1 MRGIFLVAGRDFAAY
16 INTIWGW
23 TILGIALLIDGVF
36 FNAWGLTNTPQYS
49 AEVLERFFYIN
60 GGVTLIAGVFITM
73 RLFAEERQTGTIVLL
88 ESSPL
93 SDRQLVMGKY
103 LSAMFF
109 LSLFATL
116 TMYMP
121 AMIFVNGK
129 VSVEEIA
136 VGYLGVLAMGSAGIS
151 IGTWASSMARNQIL
165 AGAVGAVGVVSFIVC
180 WLLSRVTDA
189 PFKAVISYMAFFDK
203 HFKPF
208 QEGRINTE
216 GLFFFVSITFAFLLL
231 ATQSLSARRWE

>member
-93 SDRQLVMGKY
+93 SDAQLVLGKY

-109 LSLFATL
+109 MVLFAAL

-129 VSVEEIA
+129 VSVEEIS
-136 VGYLGVLAMGSAGIS
+136 VGYLGVLSMGSAGIS

-180 WLLSRVTDA
+180 WLLSRVTDP

-208 QEGRINTE
+208 QEGRVNTE
-216 GLFFFVSITFAFLLL
+216 GLFFFASITFAFLLL
-231 ATQSLSARRWE
+231 STQSLSARRWE

>member
-1 MRGIFLVAGRDFAAY
+1 MRGIFLVATRDFAAY

-36 FNAWGLTNTPQYS
+36 FNAWGLTNSPQYS

-93 SDRQLVMGKY
+93 SDRQLVFGKY

-109 LSLFATL
+109 MVLFAALTL
-116 TMYMP
+116 YMP

-129 VSVEEIA
+129 ISVEEIA
-136 VGYLGVLAMGSAGIS
+136 VGYLGVLAMGSAGIGV
-151 IGTWASSMARNQIL
+151 GTWASSVSRNQIL
-165 AGAVGAVGVVSFIVC
+165 AGAIGAVGVVSFVVC
-180 WLLSRVTDA
+180 WLLSRVTDP
-189 PFKAVISYMAFFDK
+189 PFKALISYMAFFDK

-216 GLFFFVSITFAFLLL
+216 GLFFFASVTFAFLLL

>member
-1 MRGIFLVAGRDFAAY
+1 MRGILLVAGRDFAAY

-93 SDRQLVMGKY
+93 SDGQLVMGKY

-109 LSLFATL
+109 MALFAAL
-116 TMYMP
+116 TP
-121 AMIFVNGK
+121 F
-129 VSVEEIA
+129 
-136 VGYLGVLAMGSAGIS
+136 
-151 IGTWASSMARNQIL
+151 
-165 AGAVGAVGVVSFIVC
+165 
-180 WLLSRVTDA
+180 A
-189 PFKAVISYMAFFDK
+189 PFA
-203 HFKPF
+203 PF
-208 QEGRINTE
+208 TP
-216 GLFFFVSITFAFLLL
+216 FM
-231 ATQSLSARRWE
+231 